1 MYKLRNM
8 LRIPQKITSNGM
20 NPMDFWF
27 ATKVY
32 LKDYMY
38 DYLIKNLEHK
48 ALSKDMKKLIY
59 DYYTSG
65 STLEKTQALTV
76 LGAIKY
82 YFV

>member
-1 MYKLRNM
+1 
-8 LRIPQKITSNGM
+8 M
-20 NPMDFWF
+20 NPMDFWY
-27 ATKVY
+27 ATKLY
-32 LKDYMY
+32 LKDYM
-38 DYLIKNLEHK
+38 DNYLTG
-48 ALSKDMKKLIY
+48 KDMKKLIF